1 MEGSL
6 RVVGSASSS
15 CVGLVTALLTPS
27 LVWVSVPLLQPN
39 LPWRRC
45 SAAARPPACLPAA
58 LSLYGRREAAG
69 SLSSR
74 GRLECGQASEAERHD
89 SSEGDACVCVCVVAK
104 QQRAFCME
112 VKRKREHERGFYRHR
127 R

>member
-45 SAAARPPACLPAA
+45 SAAARPPACLPHCPWMADARPPA
-58 LSLYGRREAAG
+58 LSPPEDDWNVGKRQKPNVMIQVKETR
-69 SLSSR
+69 
-74 GRLECGQASEAERHD
+74 
-89 SSEGDACVCVCVVAK
+89 VCVCVLLRSSK
-104 QQRAFCME
+104 
-112 VKRKREHERGFYRHR
+112 ERFVWR
-127 R
+127 